1 MKKYNQYNLI
11 LCHKHH
17 SKDQSR
23 CTGPSGGDWRTLS
36 VILMISRV
44 GSHELSRGRGQHDS
58 WEAVV
63 LVERVQGQCGVAG
76 QGRAVL
82 QAVWVDVGGS
92 SRALRCRY
100 CWVIPRVGPRSV
112 GLQLGIMHQL
122 RGNVCLAGV
131 SQGVLH
137 RPLQL
142 HPPVLEPVSDL
153 REKGN
158 KSLMRLSL
166 CCRINRS
173 N

>member
-11 LCHKHH
+11 LCHRHH

-58 WEAVV
+58 WEAV
-63 LVERVQGQCGVAG
+63 
-76 QGRAVL
+76 L

-92 SRALRCRY
+92 SRALLCRY

-153 REKGN
+153 RENGN